1 MIKVD
6 DSDLKR
12 FAVEMKVKAKDKGK
26 VADAIRKSTLSV
38 EAKAKSNLTANG
50 SVKTGHL
57 RRGIGHKLSQTE
69 GEVHTSN
76 IKYAKGV
83 EEGNRPHIIR
93 PKKGKALYWKGAK
106 HPVKYVKHPG
116 SKAKPYLVPA
126 LESEKPKF
134 IENLK
139 EAIKF
144 E

>member
-1 MIKVD
+1 MIKID

-57 RRGIGHKLSQTE
+57 RRGIAHKLSQTE

-83 EEGNRPHIIR
+83 EEGVKPHKIK
-93 PKKGKALYWKGAK
+93 PKRGKALYWQGAK
-106 HPVKYVKHPG
+106 HPVKYVNHPG

-126 LESEKPKF
+126 LESEKDKF
-134 IENLK
+134 INNLK
-139 EAIKF
+139 EAIKLD
-144 E
+144 